1 MSRGLPSNVK
11 SNLHKALDSALLAVE
26 AYNKPAVKF
35 KTSGYIVLMC
45 IAWLSLMHAIFYK
58 QGIKPIYKK
67 GRRYKKVN
75 GEIQYWELSTCVQKY
90 FPENSGIRK
99 NIELFI
105 PLRNKIEHKFLPSL
119 DSNLFAECQALLMNF
134 DTIVEKEF
142 GPHYCLRESL
152 SFALQL
158 FPSTKT
164 LNMSVKEAKDAED
177 IVKFVNAYRE
187 SISPDIIATGEYSFK
202 AFLIKVANHKSKEA
216 LPIQFV
222 RYDDMTEEE
231 KKEVDKFVGLVKEK
245 SVPVA
250 NKDKVKPGAVI
261 KAVQSAI
268 GNPKVTRGKKII
280 DKFNSDV
287 HARFWK
293 KYNVRPSKGSAT
305 PEKTDSRYCV
315 YDEPNESYL
324 YTKEWID
331 FLIEKMADENEY
343 KSLYNQELDSGEQ

>member
-1 MSRGLPSNVK
+1 MSRGLPSSVK

-58 QGIKPIYKK
+58 QGIKPIYRDKA
-67 GRRYKKVN
+67 GRRFKKVN
-75 GEIQYWELSTCVQKY
+75 GELQYWELSTCVQKY

-119 DSNLFAECQALLMNF
+119 DSNLFAECQALLLNF

-142 GPHYCLRESL
+142 GASYCLRESL

-158 FPSTKT
+158 FPSNKT
-164 LNMSVKEAKDAED
+164 LNMSVREAKEAKE
-177 IVKFVNAYRE
+177 VLKFINAYRE
-187 SISPDIIATGEYSFK
+187 AISTDIIATGEYSFK
-202 AFLIKVANHKSKEA
+202 AFLIKVANHKSKDA

-222 RYDDMTEEE
+222 RYDDMSEEE

-245 SVPVA
+245 PVPVA
-250 NKDKVKPGAVI
+250 NKDKFKPGVVI
-261 KAVQSAI
+261 KAVQDAI
-268 GNPKVTRGKKII
+268 GDPKVVRGKKTI
-280 DKFNSDV
+280 DKFNKDV
-287 HARFWK
+287 HQRFWK
-293 KYNVRPSKGSAT
+293 KYKVRPNNGAAN
-305 PEKTDSRYCV
+305 PEKTDARYCI

-324 YTKEWID
+324 YTQEWID

-343 KSLYNQELDSGEQ
+343 KALYELD

>member
-58 QGIKPIYKK
+58 QGIKPIYRDKK
-67 GRRYKKVN
+67 GRRFKKVN
-75 GEIQYWELSTCVQKY
+75 GELQYWELSTCIQKY

-134 DTIVEKEF
+134 DTIIEKEF
-142 GPHYCLRESL
+142 GPSYCLRESL

-158 FPSTKT
+158 FPSKKT
-164 LNMSVKEAKDAED
+164 LNMSVKEAKDAEEV
-177 IVKFVNAYRE
+177 VKFINAYRE
-187 SISPDIIATGEYSFK
+187 TISADIIATGEYSFK
-202 AFLIKVANHKSKEA
+202 AFLIKVANHKSKDA

-222 RYDDMTEEE
+222 RYDDMSEEE
-231 KKEVDKFVGLVKEK
+231 KKEVDRFVGLVKEK
-245 SVPVA
+245 PVPVA
-250 NKDKVKPGAVI
+250 NKDKFKPGVVI
-261 KAVQSAI
+261 KAVQDAI
-268 GNPKVTRGKKII
+268 GNPKVTRGKKTI
-280 DKFNSDV
+280 DKFNPDV

-293 KYNVRPSKGSAT
+293 KYKVRPNKGSAN
-305 PEKTDSRYCV
+305 PEKTDARYCI

-324 YTKEWID
+324 YTQEWID
-331 FLIEKMADENEY
+331 FLIEKMADEDEY
-343 KSLYNQELDSGEQ
+343 NSLYE